1 MGPHSYTPRLPTVAD
16 GGGAV
21 VTVGF
26 VAALAFAAVGE
37 VAVPEVECDDERELL
52 LAAVAAYDDDDDKS
66 SQRTLKPTK
75 ETTDQQKQQQQQ
87 KPG

>member
-37 VAVPEVECDDERELL
+37 VAAPEVECDEHELL
-52 LAAVAAYDDDDDKS
+52 LAAVAAYDDDDDDKS
-66 SQRTLKPTK
+66 SQRTPKPTK
-75 ETTDQQKQQQQQ
+75 ETTDQQKQQRQK